1 MSEGRSGESLVAFLV
16 GAIAGAVAGVL
27 FAPRPG
33 KETRQKIRHW
43 AEDVKEK
50 GEELLEEGRERFT
63 TKKEQISAALEAG
76 REAYRKT
83 GKNAD

>member
-1 MSEGRSGESLVAFLV
+1 MSEGRGGESLVAFLV
-16 GAIAGAVAGVL
+16 GAIAGAIAGVL

-50 GEELLEEGRERFT
+50 GGEILEEGKERLT

>member
-1 MSEGRSGESLVAFLV
+1 MSEGRGSESLVAFLIGAAA
-16 GAIAGAVAGVL
+16 GAIAGVI

-33 KETRQKIRHW
+33 KETRQKIGRW
-43 AEDVKEK
+43 IEDVKEK
-50 GEELLEEGRERFT
+50 GEEILEESKERLT
-63 TKKEQISAALEAG
+63 TKKEQVSAAIEAG